1 MRAFPVATTLSAI
14 LIVSLGSVR
23 AAAPDLG
30 RWFYAATSI
39 DATTAATATSRPDFM
54 GGSTRS
60 SMHCG
65 VSGHA
70 IGNGIWV
77 LAKYDRTHRIGLA
90 AASTDQCSVALFKA
104 SPPGVTVPDADLAA
118 YRTGRG
124 AYIGSTY
131 ESVLAAYGGSAV
143 KRAGR
148 FTIAYTAEVA
158 DESLQHK
165 SVKLPETIKF
175 VIDDNRVT
183 AITIEIDEGG
193 LF

>member
-1 MRAFPVATTLSAI
+1 MRALPIATTLAAV
-14 LIVSLGSVR
+14 LIVPLGSVR

-39 DATTAATATSRPDFM
+39 DATTAATVTSRPDFM

-60 SMHCG
+60 SMRCG
-65 VSGHA
+65 ASGHV

-104 SPPGVTVPDADLAA
+104 PPPGVSVPDADLAA

-124 AYIGSTY
+124 VHLGSTY
-131 ESVLAAYGGSAV
+131 ESVLAVYGGSPV

-148 FTIAYTAEVA
+148 FTIAYTAEVP

-165 SVKLPETIKF
+165 SVKLPETIKL
-175 VIDDNRVT
+175 VIEDDRVT
-183 AITIEIDEGG
+183 AIAIEIDESG